1 MNRAIPMIGVLVLMA
16 ACSQHAAQTTSGAEY
31 LAGYKPIKTTA
42 QPVVQRTVRRTK
54 DGADV
59 IEDRIETVS
68 TDELIRHAAAVEPL
82 LQIPARIG
90 LARIEHGR
98 LTTIP
103 DGESQLW
110 TALAGRHAALGSF
123 AAIDPFLADYT
134 VRTVLPKDRRAL
146 RRDASDII
154 TKIRLGAARQHMDAV
169 LIYEVGSRRRLGDE
183 VPGLSPISVLGAA
196 PLAGRVIETEGVARA
211 FLMDVRN
218 GYPYGVASASA
229 DLSAFEDS
237 LWDDR
242 PRDAQG
248 IAAKIKITEALLP
261 QVEAMFGELSRQM
274 QVKLAA
280 AQ

>member
-1 MNRAIPMIGVLVLMA
+1 MNRAIPVIGLFLLTA
-16 ACSQHAAQTTSGAEY
+16 ACSQHAAQTTSGADY
-31 LAGYKPIKTTA
+31 LASYKPIETAA

-54 DGADV
+54 DGAKV
-59 IEDRIETVS
+59 IEDRIETIS

-82 LQIPARIG
+82 LAMPARIG
-90 LARIEHGR
+90 LARVEHGS

-110 TALAGRHAALGSF
+110 TALASRHAGFGSF

-134 VRTVLPKDRRAL
+134 VRTVLPQERRAL
-146 RRDASDII
+146 RRDAGDLI

-169 LIYEVGSRRRLGDE
+169 LIYEIGSRRDLDDE
-183 VPGLSPISVLGAA
+183 VPGLSPIRVLGAA
-196 PLAGRVIETEGVARA
+196 PLPGRVIETEGVARA

-229 DLSAFEDS
+229 DLSDFEDS
-237 LWDDR
+237 PWDDK
-242 PRDAQG
+242 PRDAEG
-248 IAAKIKITEALLP
+248 IAAKIEITEALVP
-261 QVEAMFGELSRQM
+261 QVEAMLGELSRQM

-280 AQ
+280 AR